1 MQIAIPIFPAFTV
14 SVPTGRGAGSRLEAV
29 ESQRPESGF
38 VLLLTAEER
47 AALVRVLR
55 VVGDNWWLDELE
67 GALLARLELAEAVFV
82 PAA

>member
-1 MQIAIPIFPAFTV
+1 
-14 SVPTGRGAGSRLEAV
+14 V

-55 VVGDNWWLDELE
+55 VVEDNWWLDAVETAVLR
-67 GALLARLELAEAVFV
+67 RLELSVDELI

>member
-1 MQIAIPIFPAFTV
+1 M
-14 SVPTGRGAGSRLEAV
+14 
-29 ESQRPESGF
+29 ESQRAESGL

-55 VVGDNWWLDELE
+55 VVEDNWWLDPVE
-67 GALLARLELAEAVFV
+67 GAVLRRLELSVDELI

>member
-1 MQIAIPIFPAFTV
+1 
-14 SVPTGRGAGSRLEAV
+14 V
-29 ESQRPESGF
+29 ESQRAESGF

-55 VVGDNWWLDELE
+55 VVEDNWWLDAVE
-67 GALLARLELAEAVFV
+67 GAVLRRLELSVDELI

>member
-1 MQIAIPIFPAFTV
+1 
-14 SVPTGRGAGSRLEAV
+14 V
-29 ESQRPESGF
+29 ESQRAESGL

-67 GALLARLELAEAVFV
+67 GALLARLELAQAVFA

>member
-1 MQIAIPIFPAFTV
+1 M
-14 SVPTGRGAGSRLEAV
+14 
-29 ESQRPESGF
+29 ESQPDESGF
-38 VLLLTAEER
+38 ALLLTADER

>member
-1 MQIAIPIFPAFTV
+1 
-14 SVPTGRGAGSRLEAV
+14 V
-29 ESQRPESGF
+29 ESQRAESGL

-55 VVGDNWWLDELE
+55 VVEDNWWLDPVE
-67 GALLARLELAEAVFV
+67 GAVLRRLELSVDELI

>member
-1 MQIAIPIFPAFTV
+1 M
-14 SVPTGRGAGSRLEAV
+14 
-29 ESQRPESGF
+29 ESQPDESGF
-38 VLLLTAEER
+38 ALLLTADER

-67 GALLARLELAEAVFV
+67 GVLLARLELAEAVFV

>member
-1 MQIAIPIFPAFTV
+1 M
-14 SVPTGRGAGSRLEAV
+14 
-29 ESQRPESGF
+29 ESQRAESGF

-55 VVGDNWWLDELE
+55 VVEDNWWLDPVE
-67 GALLARLELAEAVFV
+67 GAVLRRLELSVDELI